1 MGVKRGSFESVS
13 LSSQV
18 ERAVEHSTIRPDEGA
33 PLRIGAKALD
43 SWSDAF
49 GKMAKLASKVK
60 AKQGANAGIQGSCET
75 AMDRAASRLREYEA
89 MDPSL
94 QNNEEHSKLQQAFEQ
109 ASARYRASKT
119 LGVFSGDFDMDRDWV
134 ALEQKQKQAKKQ

>member
-49 GKMAKLASKVK
+49 GKMANLASKVK
-60 AKQGANAGIQGSCET
+60 AKKDANAATQATCKD
-75 AMDRAASRLREYEA
+75 AMNQAVKEYEDYSARPKNEQDATQLERLRGRAE
-89 MDPSL
+89 ST
-94 QNNEEHSKLQQAFEQ
+94 
-109 ASARYRASKT
+109 SARYDTSMK
-119 LGVFSGDFDMDRDWV
+119 LGVFSGNFDMNRDYRK
-134 ALEQKQKQAKKQ
+134 AETK

>member
-49 GKMAKLASKVK
+49 GKMANLSSKVK
-60 AKQGANAGIQGSCET
+60 EKLDANKATQATCKD
-75 AMDRAASRLREYEA
+75 AMNLAVKAYEDYSARPKNEQDATQLERLRGGVE
-89 MDPSL
+89 ST
-94 QNNEEHSKLQQAFEQ
+94 
-109 ASARYRASKT
+109 SARYDASMK
-119 LGVFSGDFDMDRDWV
+119 LGVFSGDFDMNRDYRK
-134 ALEQKQKQAKKQ
+134 AETK